1 MNLTTKKDSEIKM
14 RISKTDKNF
23 LLSKAQEQHTT
34 LTDYILKKCLS
45 NGSPQQYIPY
55 VFESYNEI
63 VHLINKNQNQQ
74 LTDAVNDIIQN
85 CLSKISKEDSQA

>member
-1 MNLTTKKDSEIKM
+1 MNLTTKKDSEIKL

-23 LLSKAQEQHTT
+23 LLSKAHEQRTT
-34 LTDYILKKCLS
+34 LTDYILKKCLE

-63 VHLINKNQNQQ
+63 VHLINKTQNQQ
-74 LTDAVNDIIQN
+74 LTDTVNNIIQN